1 MYNTDTIAA
10 ISTPLG
16 ISGIGIV
23 RLSGNKALEI
33 AEKIFKPRNKS
44 KIVSELKTFT
54 THLGYIVDGNKVVDE
69 VLMTIMRAPHSYT
82 CEDVVEFSC
91 HGGPLILKEVLEL
104 CIKHGARLAEPGEFT
119 KRAFLNGRIDLS
131 QAEAV
136 CELINARTELQRQL
150 FTNSLLGST
159 KQKILQVAESIK
171 NVLAEVEVSI
181 DYPEEDDVKNIK
193 LADAKNKIIS
203 IIDKISSALKNTEK
217 VFPIISGVNVAIV
230 GKVNVGK
237 SSLLNLL
244 LDYERAI
251 VSEIPGT
258 TRDTIS
264 EMIDINGIPIRIVD
278 TAGIR
283 EHSQDPIEK
292 TGIER
297 TKNAVKDAEVIIL
310 MFDGSQE
317 VTYDDFVV
325 VKIILEIVKQ
335 GYKKVVIPVVNKV
348 DKPQKIFDNDKILDI
363 LNNLRGSV
371 TLYPEINTNSVE
383 DVKKTILKLSCLTK
397 EGFQKLLENITSSQQ
412 LGGDFLSS
420 QDTTENLIVT
430 NLRQK
435 QLLEEAKKELE
446 VAIKFDFVHQTE
458 LVCEHLKEAVKSLQR
473 IIGGDIT
480 EDVLN
485 IIFSRFCVGK

>member
-1 MYNTDTIAA
+1 MYNEDTIVA

-23 RLSGNKALEI
+23 RLSGDKALEI
-33 AEKIFKPRNKS
+33 AEKIFKPKNKS
-44 KIVSELKTFT
+44 KIVSQLKTFT
-54 THLGYIVDGNKVVDE
+54 THLGYIVDGEKIIDE
-69 VLMTIMRAPHSYT
+69 ALMTIMRAPHSYT

-91 HGGPLILKEVLEL
+91 HGGPLILKEVVEL
-104 CIKHGARLAEPGEFT
+104 CIKNGARIAEPGEFT

-136 CELINARTELQRQL
+136 CELINSKTELQRQL
-150 FTNSLLGST
+150 YTNSLLGKT
-159 KQKILQVAESIK
+159 KQKILQLADSIK
-171 NVLAEVEVSI
+171 EIIAEIEVTI
-181 DYPEEDDVKNIK
+181 DYPEEDDVRNVKFVET
-193 LADAKNKIIS
+193 KNKVVEIIKE
-203 IIDKISSALKNTEK
+203 INSAVENTEK
-217 VFPIISGVNVAIV
+217 IFPILNGVNVAII

-264 EMIDINGIPIRIVD
+264 ETININGIPIRIVD

-283 EHSQDPIEK
+283 QHSQDPIEK

-297 TKNAVKDAEVIIL
+297 TRNAVKDAEVIIL

-317 VTYDDFVV
+317 ITEDDHVV
-325 VKIILEIVKQ
+325 VKIVIDIVKQ
-335 GYKKVVIPVVNKV
+335 GYKKIVIPVINKI
-348 DKPQKIFDNDKILDI
+348 DKPQQIFSSNKLLELLRQLNENVIFHPEVKLDNIENLKETVLKI
-363 LNNLRGSV
+363 
-371 TLYPEINTNSVE
+371 
-383 DVKKTILKLSCLTK
+383 SCVTK
-397 EGFQKLLENITSSQQ
+397 EGLQQLLEGIISSQHV
-412 LGGDFLSS
+412 DKKIINS
-420 QDTTENLIVT
+420 QDARETLIVT

-435 QLLEEAKKELE
+435 ELLLSTKQELEEA
-446 VAIKFDFVHQTE
+446 ASFDFDTQAE
-458 LVCEHLKEAVKSLQR
+458 LACEHLKEAVRSLQK
-473 IIGGDIT
+473 IVGGDIT